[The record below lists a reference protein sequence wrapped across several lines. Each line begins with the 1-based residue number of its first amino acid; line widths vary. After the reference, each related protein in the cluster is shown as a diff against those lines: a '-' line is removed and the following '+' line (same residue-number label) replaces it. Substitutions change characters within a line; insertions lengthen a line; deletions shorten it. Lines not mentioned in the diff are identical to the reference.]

1 MANAIYPLYKQRLLD
16 PNGASGAAV
25 DLNTDT
31 IKIALLS
38 SAYTYSAAHE
48 FFSSITG
55 QIGSSVT
62 VTSPTVTNGVF
73 DAADT
78 TFTAVASGSTVA
90 RYVVY
95 KDTGVAGTSNLIAYY
110 DTNAAAG
117 AISVP
122 TNGGDI
128 VIQHNASGIFAL

>member
-1 MANAIYPLYKQRLLD
+1 MANTLYPLYKERLLD
-16 PNGASGAAV
+16 PNRGALPGV

-48 FFSSITG
+48 FVSSVTG
-55 QIGSSVT
+55 QIGSPVT
-62 VTSPTVTNGVF
+62 VTSPTVASGVF

-78 TFTAVASGSTVA
+78 VFPAVASGSTVA

-95 KDTGVAGTSNLIAYY
+95 KDTGVATASPLIAYV
-110 DTNAAAG
+110 DTDGANA

-122 TNGGDI
+122 TNGGSI
-128 VIQHNASGIFAL
+128 TIAHNAAGIFAL